1 MKKSVM
7 IVAAF
12 FVAMFVQAG
21 NRTIVIR
28 GNHVGVTHKTEVTSV
43 IDTLTIR
50 PAKDVEAI
58 YVTLRDANDNIIE
71 YHSSPAC
78 FDDCFTI
85 ITPSLPDGY
94 VLEIL
99 DDKGT
104 VYREE
109 E

>member
-1 MKKSVM
+1 M
-7 IVAAF
+7 IIAAL
-12 FVAMFVQAG
+12 FVVMFVQAK
-21 NRTIVIR
+21 NRTVVIK
-28 GNHVGVTHKTEVTSV
+28 GNPVGLTHKTEVTSV
-43 IDTLTIR
+43 VDTLTIS

-94 VLEIL
+94 VLEIR